1 MSEKNL
7 ATTHD
12 HDHNHN
18 HERDEIDLLDLI
30 KNIWSQRGLIVG
42 IMLIAVLGVLS
53 FHFAKASFSSVQSID
68 YPISISFIKENSFNY
83 PSGVAFS
90 PRDLITSDVLQ
101 NTIRV
106 IELDVSVGDLEKA
119 IEVRSSNSILKQA
132 EIKLSALLENT
143 KTPDDIRLQA
153 EENLHG
159 LRELGR
165 GYVTLTLN
173 LSELGITPQQGSLLL
188 ETAVSEWANLSI
200 DPGLMN
206 IDISRPLI
214 PFAIKE
220 GSNLIDNYDQAAS
233 YLRSLNTAIDQL
245 GELSGSGSLVV
256 NNMSIEDIQ
265 RRLNALGDRDIGPLR
280 EFAYSNSDTL
290 ANSDLA
296 IQVRLFARQ
305 RLLNLEHVR
314 LSKLIG
320 SYDLAVDQLGSNIKQ
335 QQYPGAG
342 AGNDNGNQG
351 SSAQFDKS
359 FLDSL
364 IQLGTK
370 LSAVDTRKLLFDK
383 RMEAVDKLL
392 SLEKEIA
399 ILQGTTSDN
408 VKKINPVVILEGV
421 LITIKDDLNEVQQNI
436 GQFVDAIREITL
448 NSNSQVYI
456 ANSAPQVRGGLMQ
469 MAPNFVKFIVLSA
482 ILGLF
487 LGVFVALIRSA
498 LLKSK

>member
-12 HDHNHN
+12 HDHDHDHD

-30 KNIWSQRGLIVG
+30 KNIWSQRGLIIG
-42 IMLIAVLGVLS
+42 TMLISVLGVLS
-53 FHFAKASFSSVQSID
+53 FHFAKASFSTAQSID
-68 YPISISFIKENSFNY
+68 YPISISFIKENSYSY

-90 PRDLITSDVLQ
+90 PRDLITNDVLQ
-101 NTIRV
+101 NTLV
-106 IELDVSVGDLEKA
+106 ELGLELGVDKLGKA
-119 IEVRSSNSILKQA
+119 IDVKSSNSILKQA
-132 EIKLSALLENT
+132 ELKLSALLENA

-153 EENLHG
+153 EENLHD

-165 GYVTLTLN
+165 GYVTLTLDLSN
-173 LSELGITPQQGSLLL
+173 LSITAQQGVLLL
-188 ETAVSEWANLSI
+188 ETAVNEWASLSI
-200 DPGLMN
+200 DRGLMN
-206 IDISRPLI
+206 TDISRPLI
-214 PFAIKE
+214 PFAIKD

-233 YLRSLNTAIDQL
+233 YLRSLNAAVDQL
-245 GELSGSGSLVV
+245 AGLSGSGSLVV
-256 NNMSIEDIQ
+256 NNMSVEDLR

-280 EFAYSNSDTL
+280 GFAYSNSDTL
-290 ANSDLA
+290 SNSDLA

-305 RLLNLEHVR
+305 RLLDLEHIR
-314 LSKLIG
+314 LIKLIG
-320 SYDLAVDQLGSNIKQ
+320 SYDLAVEQLGSNIKQ
-335 QQYPGAG
+335 QQYPGASEG
-342 AGNDNGNQG
+342 SSQG

-370 LSAVDTRKLLFDK
+370 LSAVDTRKLLFDR
-383 RMEAVDKLL
+383 RMEAVDQLL
-392 SLEKEIA
+392 NLEKEISILKGA
-399 ILQGTTSDN
+399 SEDKVISINPVDILQGAL
-408 VKKINPVVILEGV
+408 VK
-421 LITIKDDLNEVQQNI
+421 IKDDLNEVQVNI

>member
-12 HDHNHN
+12 HD

-30 KNIWSQRGLIVG
+30 KNIWSQRGLIIG

-53 FHFAKASFSSVQSID
+53 FHFAKASFSTAQSID
-68 YPISISFIKENSFNY
+68 YPISISFIKENSYSY

-90 PRDLITSDVLQ
+90 PRDLITNDVLQ
-101 NTIRV
+101 NTLV
-106 IELDVSVGDLEKA
+106 ELGLELGVDKLGEAIDVK
-119 IEVRSSNSILKQA
+119 SSNSILKQA
-132 EIKLSALLENT
+132 ELKLSALLENA

-153 EENLHG
+153 EENLHS

-165 GYVTLTLN
+165 GYVTLTIN
-173 LSELGITPQQGSLLL
+173 LSDLNITPQQGSLLL
-188 ETAVSEWANLSI
+188 ETAVNEWAQLSI
-200 DPGLMN
+200 DRGLMN
-206 IDISRPLI
+206 TDISRPLI
-214 PFAIKE
+214 PFAIKD

-233 YLRSLNTAIDQL
+233 YLRSLNTAVDEL
-245 GELSGSGSLVV
+245 AELSGSGSLVV
-256 NNMSIEDIQ
+256 NNMSIEDLR
-265 RRLNALGDRDIGPLR
+265 RRLSALGDRDIGPLR
-280 EFAYSNSDTL
+280 GFAYSNSDTL
-290 ANSDLA
+290 SNSDLA

-305 RLLNLEHVR
+305 RLLDLEHVR
-314 LSKLIG
+314 LVKLIG
-320 SYDLAVDQLGSNIKQ
+320 SYDLAVEQLGSNIKQ
-335 QQYPGAG
+335 QQYPGASEG
-342 AGNDNGNQG
+342 SSQGSNQG

-370 LSAVDTRKLLFDK
+370 LSAVDTRKLLFDR
-383 RMEAVDKLL
+383 RMEAVDQLL
-392 SLEKEIA
+392 SLEKEISILKGA
-399 ILQGTTSDN
+399 SEDKVISINPVDILQGAL
-408 VKKINPVVILEGV
+408 VK
-421 LITIKDDLNEVQQNI
+421 IKDDLNEVQINV

-469 MAPNFVKFIVLSA
+469 VAPRFAMFVVLSA